1 MLSCLGSDPPV
12 AKCRDCLLSGTV
24 HYVMEPTPDNR
35 KTTPDVMET
44 TPDNM
49 EINRL
54 DVQLAISSIPI
65 LQGSPNFSHL
75 MLLYRTGVIAKILSY
90 VGRYTGHLCITQEAM
105 LRHGEVVRFTPDFN
119 GSFQT
124 IQNNRQ

>member
-1 MLSCLGSDPPV
+1 MLSCLGSDPPF

-54 DVQLAISSIPI
+54 ACSVGHKLNSDPPGFAELLSPHAPVPHWRHCQNSVVCRSLHWPPLHHSGSYAAAWGSCKIHPG
-65 LQGSPNFSHL
+65 LQWVL
-75 MLLYRTGVIAKILSY
+75 
-90 VGRYTGHLCITQEAM
+90 
-105 LRHGEVVRFTPDFN
+105 PDH
-119 GSFQT
+119 SE
-124 IQNNRQ
+124 